1 MENVFL
7 AKLYHETMCLLE
19 DARDYHRHWE
29 RQDRAALPLDQG
41 CAMSRE
47 CLSMTA
53 RLTSVMAWVL
63 TQRAVHAGELSREEA
78 TNMENRLLAHPIH
91 TEPLHAPRDQ
101 LPRRLWRLL
110 DSSYQLYCRVQRME
124 SGSTLH

>member
-1 MENVFL
+1 LENVFL
-7 AKLYHETMCLLE
+7 FNLYRETMRLLE

-53 RLTSVMAWVL
+53 RLTSVMAWVM
-63 TQRAVHAGELSREEA
+63 TQRAVHAGEISAEEA
-78 TNMENRLLAHPIH
+78 ANPDNRLLAQSIH
-91 TEPLHAPRDQ
+91 TDPVITPRDQ
-101 LPRRLWRLL
+101 VPSRLWRLL
-110 DSSYQLYCRVQRME
+110 DSSYRLYQRVRRME
-124 SGSTLH
+124 SGAWLN

>member
-7 AKLYHETMCLLE
+7 LNLYHETLRLLE

-29 RQDRAALPLDQG
+29 RHDRAALPLDQG

-63 TQRAVHAGELSREEA
+63 TQRAAHAGEITREEA
-78 TNMENRLLAHPIH
+78 ASPENRLLADTIH
-91 TEPLHAPRDQ
+91 TQPLHASPDN

-110 DSSYQLYCRVQRME
+110 ESSDRLYRRVQRME
-124 SGSTLH
+124 AGPYLN

>member
-1 MENVFL
+1 MFL
-7 AKLYHETMCLLE
+7 ANLYHETMRLLE

-53 RLTSVMAWVL
+53 RLTSVMAWVM
-63 TQRAVHAGELSREEA
+63 TQRAVHAGEISPEEA
-78 TNMENRLLAHPIH
+78 ASPENRLLAQPIH
-91 TEPLHAPRDQ
+91 TEPMRAQQNQ
-101 LPRRLWRLL
+101 LPRRLWQLL
-110 DSSYQLYCRVQRME
+110 DSSYRLYCRVRRME
-124 SGSTLH
+124 SGFLLN

>member
-1 MENVFL
+1 MENVFIVN
-7 AKLYHETMCLLE
+7 LYYETMRLLE

-29 RQDRAALPLDQG
+29 RMDRAALPLEQG

-53 RLTSVMAWVL
+53 RLTSVMAWVM
-63 TQRAVHAGELSREEA
+63 TQRAVHAGEISREEA
-78 TNMENRLLAHPIH
+78 DSPDNRLLAQAIH
-91 TEPLHAPRDQ
+91 TEPVRAPQNQ

-110 DSSYQLYCRVQRME
+110 DSSYRLYCRVQRME
-124 SGSTLH
+124 SRTCLN